1 MLLNQLVRK
10 KFMSAI
16 YDIGAIIEYLE
27 DMAAQ
32 GFMFVKQ
39 KRNLVL
45 FSALRAKESEVFC

>member
-1 MLLNQLVRK
+1 
-10 KFMSAI
+10 MSAI
-16 YDIGAIIEYLE
+16 YDIGAITEYLE